1 MYSVIIDNKLEESST
16 KRSIK
21 INFGKIYLFL
31 LMFSVSLI
39 YFYSVYQSNYL
50 SVFIPY
56 RTLWPISIIFIGISI
71 LRAKNTASF
80 SIGFFI
86 TTLSV
91 GITITSFF
99 VYSSNVEI
107 NTSNSIIPIMDSSG
121 IATDIE
127 LVATQAKIKSD
138 DINIFKGEAI
148 SNYDKMSFSN
158 YRDSNNIENIKLEQK
173 LFPPGLG
180 SYTKN
185 SDIVFPTSV
194 PISFNID
201 SKLSYIEIELSKL
214 KLRSGAI
221 KSNTSNVDLVI
232 KDIGLDEEVVLDIS
246 SNLSRLN
253 IIISKDIPIVLSN
266 SSSLSDTKFLGINK
280 NDTNSDVYQTV
291 IQDDSSKELLSSEE
305 SKKLI
310 INLSSTLSQ
319 INITQK

>member
-1 MYSVIIDNKLEESST
+1 
-16 KRSIK
+16 
-21 INFGKIYLFL
+21 
-31 LMFSVSLI
+31 
-39 YFYSVYQSNYL
+39 
-50 SVFIPY
+50 
-56 RTLWPISIIFIGISI
+56 
-71 LRAKNTASF
+71 
-80 SIGFFI
+80 
-86 TTLSV
+86 
-91 GITITSFF
+91 
-99 VYSSNVEI
+99 
-107 NTSNSIIPIMDSSG
+107 MDSSG